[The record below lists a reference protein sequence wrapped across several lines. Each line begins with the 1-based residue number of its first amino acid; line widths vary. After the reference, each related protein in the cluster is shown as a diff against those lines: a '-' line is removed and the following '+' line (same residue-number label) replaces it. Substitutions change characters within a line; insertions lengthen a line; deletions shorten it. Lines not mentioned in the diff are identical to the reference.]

1 LKLFSAE
8 DLGAVAFGDYIEALR
23 EGFKGEVTA
32 PPRFVSGTVPNTTFF
47 AMPAWNAD
55 FTGIKTITLKS
66 DNAALGLPTIQGTYQ
81 LFDNATGAAVALFDG
96 KELTRRRTAAASA
109 LAADFLARKDSS
121 TLLLIGAGALAPHFA
136 RAMMAVRPIK
146 RVMIFNRT
154 PEKAEALAAE
164 LGGEVVSDLA
174 TACAEADIISC
185 VTSGHSV
192 VLKGAW
198 IKPGT
203 HIDLVGAYKPEMR
216 EADAAA
222 VGMARVYVDTHEGAA
237 HEAGDL
243 LLAQKEGQF
252 KWADIQGDLH
262 ELCRGTKLGRKTDA
276 EVTLFKSVGT
286 ALEDLAAAAMVYL
299 KFTQ

>member
-1 LKLFSAE
+1 VKLFSAE
-8 DLGAVAFGDYIEALR
+8 DLGAVQFRDYVEALR
-23 EGFKGEVTA
+23 EGFKGAVTA
-32 PPRFVSGTVPNTTFF
+32 PPRFVSPTVANTTFF
-47 AMPAWNAD
+47 SMPAWDDA

-66 DNAALGLPTIQGTYQ
+66 DNAAQGLPSIQGTYQ
-81 LFDNATGAAVALFDG
+81 LFDNATGAPVALLDG
-96 KELTRRRTAAASA
+96 TELTRRRTAAASA
-109 LAADFLARKDSS
+109 LAADFLARKDCS

-136 RAMMAVRPIK
+136 RAMMAVRPVK
-146 RVMIFNRT
+146 RVMIHNRT
-154 PEKAEALAAE
+154 PEKAVTLARE
-164 LGGEVVSDLA
+164 LGGEVVNDLA
-174 TACAEADIISC
+174 TACGEADIISC
-185 VTSGHSV
+185 VTAGHSV

-198 IKPGT
+198 IRPGT
-203 HIDLVGAYKPEMR
+203 HVDLVGAYKPEMR

-286 ALEDLAAAAMVYL
+286 ALEDLAAASMVYL
-299 KFTQ
+299 RSL

>member
-1 LKLFSAE
+1 MKLFSAE
-8 DLGAVAFGDYIEALR
+8 ELGAIAPRDYVEALR
-23 EGFKGEVTA
+23 SGFMGEVTA
-32 PPRFVSGTVPNTTFF
+32 PPRFVGNTPPATVFF

-55 FTGIKTITLKS
+55 FTGIKTITLKG
-66 DNAALGLPTIQGTYQ
+66 DNPAKGLPTIQGTYQ
-81 LFDNATGAAVALFDG
+81 LFENSTGTPVALLDG
-96 KELTRRRTAAASA
+96 SELTRRRTAAASA
-109 LAADFLARKDSS
+109 LAADFLARKDAS
-121 TLLLIGAGALAPHFA
+121 TLLLIGAGALAPVFA

-146 RVMIFNRT
+146 RVMVYNRT
-154 PEKAEALAAE
+154 PEKAVALARE
-164 LGGEVVSDLA
+164 LGGEAVMDVASA
-174 TACAEADIISC
+174 AAAADIISC
-185 VTSGHSV
+185 VTSGHDI

-222 VGMARVYVDTHEGAA
+222 IAMARVYVDTHEGAA

-243 LLAQKEGQF
+243 LLAQKEGRF

-286 ALEDLAAAAMVYL
+286 ALEDLAAATMVYL
-299 KFTQ
+299 RAK